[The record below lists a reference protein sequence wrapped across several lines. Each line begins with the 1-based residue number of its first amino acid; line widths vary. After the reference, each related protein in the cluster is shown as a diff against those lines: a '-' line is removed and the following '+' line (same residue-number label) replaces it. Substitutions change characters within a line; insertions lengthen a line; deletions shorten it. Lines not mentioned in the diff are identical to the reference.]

1 MCTGT
6 KTKTL
11 NNLTLSFHI
20 QRLLFINP
28 EAINCT
34 ALATFKIISISFN
47 IARTWLTLNRVS
59 ALYKCSDSI
68 TCQQG
73 FHIAVLD
80 LFSFFPLS
88 LILKQLCPPPL
99 SHQMS
104 NMNLFKAMWCP
115 LITARLH
122 RYYQCFLSL
131 WRQDLN
137 RSSSSSF
144 LT

>member
-11 NNLTLSFHI
+11 NILTTPFHL
-20 QRLLFINP
+20 QSLLLINP
-28 EAINCT
+28 APINCK
-34 ALATFKIISISFN
+34 ALATLKTINIAFN
-47 IARTWLTLNRVS
+47 IARTWLTLNGVS
-59 ALYKCSDSI
+59 VLYECSDSI

-73 FHIAVLD
+73 FHIAILD

-88 LILKQLCPPPL
+88 QILKQLCSPTL
-99 SHQMS
+99 SHQIS
-104 NMNLFKAMWCP
+104 NMNLFTAMWCQ
-115 LITARLH
+115 LISARLH